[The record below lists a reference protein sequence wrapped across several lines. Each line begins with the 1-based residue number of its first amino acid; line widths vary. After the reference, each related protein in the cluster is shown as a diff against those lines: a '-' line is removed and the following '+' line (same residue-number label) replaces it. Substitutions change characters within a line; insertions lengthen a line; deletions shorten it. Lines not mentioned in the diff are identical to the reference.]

1 MKNVDMLLIVCLF
14 IYTQKPVKDH
24 TKVPVLGG
32 EASFTT
38 DSGENSSLGSCSL
51 GKMSSDF
58 LLVSQLCQ
66 AFIVCVTVEN
76 PYY

>member
-1 MKNVDMLLIVCLF
+1 VFLCV
-14 IYTQKPVKDH
+14 YVQKPVKDH

-51 GKMSSDF
+51 GKIIIIIIIIIII
-58 LLVSQLCQ
+58 L
-66 AFIVCVTVEN
+66 FI
-76 PYY
+76 